1 MSSVLYDAPG
11 PRARRR
17 ELLIFSRCRRRPAC
31 RLCSS
36 CTASSTAGTVG
47 GRALAGIHRT
57 AAWSERA
64 EDVWRSLLV
73 TGLLAHTA
81 GGGGRRRDRRRR
93 SGSVLAIGR
102 MATAA
107 VDHGYPVIVVIEFFR
122 GLPVV
127 LLMFFGVI
135 ALGLPLFW
143 GVVFGLV
150 LYNGAII
157 AEILRAGIVSLPKG
171 QTEAA
176 YAIGLTRTQ
185 TLFTILLPQAVRRML
200 PSLVSQLVVLNKD
213 TSLGFI
219 IGYAELLRRLQLN
232 TQFFGQ
238 RYWFQFF
245 VVGTVIYIAV
255 NFTLSRLA
263 VWLERRGIG
272 EGGWGY
278 SACRGRRGPG
288 RRADRDRRRP
298 VRLRLLGELGGSRLA
313 HHGDPDLA
321 WVGQLLLDLLG
332 DVAGENRRRRGR
344 RRRREA
350 P

>member
-1 MSSVLYDAPG
+1 MSSVLYDTPG

-17 ELLIFSRCRRRPAC
+17 ELLLSAVAGVILLAVLFVMYRQLDSREQW
-31 RLCSS
+31 
-36 CTASSTAGTVG
+36 
-47 GRALAGIHRT
+47 
-57 AAWSERA
+57 AAERWQVFTEPPLGQNA
-64 EDVWRSLLV
+64 ADVWRSLLV
-73 TGLLAHTA
+73 TGLLATLQA
-81 GGGGRRRDRRRR
+81 
-93 SGSVLAIGR
+93 
-102 MATAA
+102 AA
-107 VDHGYPVIVVIEFFR
+107 VAAVIAAGVGVILAFGRIARQGWIRVPLIVVIEFFR

-150 LYNGAII
+150 LYNGAIV

-238 RYWFQFF
+238 RFWFQFF

-263 VWLERRGIG
+263 VWLERSGSAKAAGGIPHA
-272 EGGWGY
+272 E
-278 SACRGRRGPG
+278 
-288 RRADRDRRRP
+288 
-298 VRLRLLGELGGSRLA
+298 
-313 HHGDPDLA
+313 
-321 WVGQLLLDLLG
+321 
-332 DVAGENRRRRGR
+332 DVEVQAA
-344 RRRREA
+344 A
-350 P
+350 PTETATGL

>member
-17 ELLIFSRCRRRPAC
+17 SLFASALGGVATLVLLYIAFRQLDERGQWDPERWQIFSNPPLGYEAQ
-31 RLCSS
+31 
-36 CTASSTAGTVG
+36 
-47 GRALAGIHRT
+47 
-57 AAWSERA
+57 E
-64 EDVWRSLLV
+64 VWRSLLV
-73 TGLLAHTA
+73 TGLLATLKA
-81 GGGGRRRDRRRR
+81 AAVAAVIAAIVGL
-93 SGSVLAIGR
+93 VLAVGR
-102 MATAA
+102 MARARW
-107 VDHGYPVIVVIEFFR
+107 VRVPLIVVIEFFR

-150 LYNGAII
+150 LYNGAIV
-157 AEILRAGIVSLPKG
+157 AEIFRAGIVSLPRG

-176 YAIGLTRTQ
+176 YAIGLSRTQ

-213 TSLGFI
+213 TSLGYI
-219 IGYAELLRRLQLN
+219 VGYAELLRRLQLN

-245 VVGTVIYIAV
+245 VVGAAIYITV

-263 VWLERRGIG
+263 VWLERRGSAKAA
-272 EGGWGY
+272 GGIPPAEAVEVQAAAPTE
-278 SACRGRRGPG
+278 SAAGP
-288 RRADRDRRRP
+288 
-298 VRLRLLGELGGSRLA
+298 
-313 HHGDPDLA
+313 
-321 WVGQLLLDLLG
+321 
-332 DVAGENRRRRGR
+332 
-344 RRRREA
+344 
-350 P
+350 

>member
-17 ELLIFSRCRRRPAC
+17 ELLLSAVAGVVLLAVLFVMYRQLDSREQW
-31 RLCSS
+31 
-36 CTASSTAGTVG
+36 
-47 GRALAGIHRT
+47 
-57 AAWSERA
+57 AAERWQVFTEPPLGQNA
-64 EDVWRSLLV
+64 ADVWRSLLV
-73 TGLLAHTA
+73 TGLLATLQA
-81 GGGGRRRDRRRR
+81 AAVAAVIAAVVGLI
-93 SGSVLAIGR
+93 LAFGR
-102 MATAA
+102 MARPGWIR
-107 VDHGYPVIVVIEFFR
+107 VPVIAVIEFFR

-176 YAIGLTRTQ
+176 YAIGLSRTQ

-219 IGYAELLRRLQLN
+219 VGYAELLRRLQTN

-245 VVGTVIYIAV
+245 VVGTAIYIAV
-255 NFTLSRLA
+255 NFTLSRIA
-263 VWLERRGIG
+263 VWLERRG
-272 EGGWGY
+272 
-278 SACRGRRGPG
+278 S
-288 RRADRDRRRP
+288 
-298 VRLRLLGELGGSRLA
+298 SK
-313 HHGDPDLA
+313 
-321 WVGQLLLDLLG
+321 
-332 DVAGENRRRRGR
+332 VAGGIPNPEDV
-344 RRRREA
+344 EVQAAA
-350 P
+350 PTESAAGP